1 MPLGLLNEWVRG
13 HCEAT
18 GRSFRAMNE
27 APGVL
32 LDAGAASL
40 IAIEWEADAHTLH
53 VYGHPGHAA
62 RTGPVRS
69 DARDAADDEGDDDEP
84 GAEED
89 YAASIDVSTDDTERR
104 TLHVEPDT
112 GLVTLSLVVPF
123 ASLGVPAFDTLI
135 DDFIADMQLW
145 SAVFAGEAQVSG
157 IDAASLDSAREG
169 GDRMP
174 WGAIAG

>member
-1 MPLGLLNEWVRG
+1 MDR
-13 HCEAT
+13 
-18 GRSFRAMNE
+18 

-62 RTGPVRS
+62 RTRPLRGDVWEAG
-69 DARDAADDEGDDDEP
+69 DDADDGDEP
-84 GAEED
+84 GAGEA

-123 ASLGVPAFDTLI
+123 ASLGVPAFAALI
-135 DDFIADMQLW
+135 DDFVADMQLW
-145 SAVFAGEAQVSG
+145 STVFAGEAPVSG
-157 IDAASLDSAREG
+157 VDAASVDSGHEG
-169 GDRMP
+169 GGRMP